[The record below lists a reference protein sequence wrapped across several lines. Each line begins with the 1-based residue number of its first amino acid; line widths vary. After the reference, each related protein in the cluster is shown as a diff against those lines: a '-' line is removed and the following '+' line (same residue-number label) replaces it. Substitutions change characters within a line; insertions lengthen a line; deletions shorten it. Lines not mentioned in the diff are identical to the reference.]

1 MIMYFICYNV
11 IHLSLAVLICVVY
24 LIINS
29 IPVSIMSSWNR
40 KEIGKVANLFG
51 KHRKYVYLVCEL
63 RHDNL
68 MRFQNKESD
77 EERCCYFIFK
87 EGTPNAMW

>member
-1 MIMYFICYNV
+1 MGYIALLRCV
-11 IHLSLAVLICVVY
+11 IY

-29 IPVSIMSSWNR
+29 ISVSIISSYYR

-77 EERCCYFIFK
+77 EERCCYFTFK
-87 EGTPNAMW
+87 EGTPNAM